1 MQAIGY
7 YNLGLGVGMV
17 KKLVCWVGGAK
28 KENYAFCF
36 SGGKIRFLCLVWCW
50 GGCCIEIA

>member
-50 GGCCIEIA
+50 GGVVLK